1 MCDEELILFEFLE
14 ADSEENSMR
23 RRRLD
28 ARAQF
33 DPFDLEDNEFI
44 KRYRLSKEL
53 VVGLCDEIRPAMKAP
68 RRSTDISVETKV
80 LTALSFYATGSYQRP
95 VGDISAHS
103 MAQQTVSSV
112 IAQVT
117 ACIDSVEMRKKY
129 ITFPKSNDERNE
141 IRVRFYHKFGI
152 PGVVGCIDCT
162 QIAIVRPNRNEE
174 RYFCR
179 KHYHSL
185 NVQLIC
191 DADMQIIS
199 VDASFGGATHDS
211 FIWND
216 HPIKQHLEN
225 LQESTW
231 LLGDSGYPLRKYLM
245 TPIVNAIPNTP
256 ESHYTDMHVRARN
269 VIERTIG
276 LLKARFRCL
285 LVHRVLH
292 YKPRVAASIVNACV
306 ILHNIC
312 NRANL
317 PAPQLS
323 SREIMEESQMQLGVA
338 FEDQPNT
345 SSNNQALQQ
354 GVATRNQLILRLW
367 EARRS

>member
-231 LLGDSGYPLRKYLM
+231 LLARLFDICTSKRRAACCVIGGSAGTLRRRGEKILRGGWVVRSRRAVGDLRGGVCGAPAEGDSSACAAPVACAVPSGPGASFGGGI
-245 TPIVNAIPNTP
+245 IVLDGPGTGSGIK
-256 ESHYTDMHVRARN
+256 M
-269 VIERTIG
+269 
-276 LLKARFRCL
+276 L
-285 LVHRVLH
+285 
-292 YKPRVAASIVNACV
+292 
-306 ILHNIC
+306 
-312 NRANL
+312 
-317 PAPQLS
+317 
-323 SREIMEESQMQLGVA
+323 
-338 FEDQPNT
+338 
-345 SSNNQALQQ
+345 
-354 GVATRNQLILRLW
+354 
-367 EARRS
+367 